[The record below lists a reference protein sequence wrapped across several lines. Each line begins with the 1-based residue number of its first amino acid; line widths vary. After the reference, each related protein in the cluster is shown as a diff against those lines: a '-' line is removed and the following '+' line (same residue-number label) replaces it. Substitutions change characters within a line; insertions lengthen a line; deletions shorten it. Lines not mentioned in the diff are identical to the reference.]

1 MLPPAVSADSRPSL
15 QPAISPLPVRFQASE
30 DEAHSAPVQKTTLE
44 QSSQPDAETQKQIT
58 AMDEAPQSAA
68 VAQNVPFAVFGQT
81 QEAINGAFIR

>member
-1 MLPPAVSADSRPSL
+1 M
-15 QPAISPLPVRFQASE
+15 RFQASE

-68 VAQNVPFAVFGQT
+68 VAQNAQPVPFAVFGQT